1 MRQSLVV
8 PDSVTVRSARQFAG
22 ILSAEY
28 DTERDL
34 DLDLSAL
41 NEVDLAFVEI
51 LYAARDQWTRAG
63 SDLRLTHPAGGA
75 VVRLLERAGFLT
87 DLTPQDLEFWFHGEL
102 PQ

>member
-1 MRQSLVV
+1 MRQSLLV
-8 PDSVTVRSARQFAG
+8 PDSVTVRSAHQFAA

-28 DTERDL
+28 DAEGDL

-51 LYAARDQWTRAG
+51 LYSARDQWTRAG
-63 SDLRLTHPAGGA
+63 RDLRLAHPVSGA
-75 VVRLLERAGFLT
+75 VAALLERAGFLT

>member
-63 SDLRLTHPAGGA
+63 RDLRLTHPAGGA

-87 DLTPQDLEFWFHGEL
+87 DPTPQDLEFWFHGEL